1 VTVRAAV
8 PPALADAWRHRL
20 AGPAIRVG
28 GGALL
33 TWVIAEVAFG
43 YRDHAQVG
51 PVGIPTG
58 IPAGIFL
65 LGVVTGVLYG
75 LVGAGIILVY
85 RANRVISFAQA
96 GLGGAPALLAL
107 LLVTNH
113 HWPYAA
119 AAAVMVV
126 GSLLTG
132 ALVEV
137 LILRKFLKQP
147 RIITTVAT
155 IGVAQL
161 LTLLEVKLPG
171 WLTGGSI
178 PPSNLPTPFAGVHV
192 EIGGVVFNG
201 NHLAV
206 LVAGAAMVVAL
217 VAFFQRTRTGIAVRA
232 SAENPDRAL
241 LLGIPV
247 ARLSTLVWM
256 IAGLCSGIAV
266 FLRASTI
273 GVPFG
278 GVGLSPL
285 VLLYGL
291 AAATIAGM
299 ERMGVAIVAGMLVG
313 VVEQASMFGTNRPDL
328 GAGLM
333 LPLILVALLPR
344 WRAVSR
350 AYDTAITGLRTLTEF
365 RPIPVEL
372 RRLPEV
378 RALRVLGAVL
388 AAAVFLTAP
397 LWVGADAIGF
407 ADFFVIFA
415 IVAVSVVILSG
426 WAGQISLGQWAFAGV
441 GAAVA
446 GGLAA
451 NHGQDFFVSVL
462 AAGVAGAV
470 MAVAIGLPALRIR
483 GLYLAVVTLAF
494 AATTQ
499 NILLD
504 PAYTGWLLPHG
515 SVDKPVLWSR
525 LPTDTPMGFYFL
537 CVGFLLLAYL
547 SARSLRRSR
556 SARVFVATRDNL
568 RAAQSFGINSA
579 RTRLAA
585 FAISGFISAVGG
597 ALFVY
602 KAGSLSNQSFDLTT
616 NLSVFILT
624 VVGGMT
630 SVGGAIAGAVVYE
643 GLHYVAQTKGLAGL
657 DTLGVATGALFVLTF
672 TPGGLAQCGFAIRD
686 ALLRRIA
693 LRRAL
698 IVPSLLADRRADGN
712 AAPPAVRRRGRRD
725 RGDAAPHP
733 AVAPG
738 TLLACRDV
746 DVAYD
751 SVQVLFGVDADVR
764 DGETVALL
772 GTNGAG
778 KSTLLRAVSGLTLPR
793 GGRVLFDGTDIT
805 RMTPAQRVA
814 LGIVQVPGGRS
825 IFPTLTVEE
834 HMRIATWSVADRAGN
849 DARRSEAMRMFP
861 VLQERA
867 GQLAGNLSG
876 GEQQQLGLAMAF
888 VGSPRLLIID
898 ELSLG
903 LAPAVVEQLLGAVR
917 AMRDRGVTVL
927 LVEQSVNVALNVAE
941 RAYFME
947 KGEVRFEGPT
957 HELLQRDDIVRSVFL
972 EGARGGVAPGA
983 AGGGELQAAAE
994 VVLSGRGVRLPRTVR
1009 NGSKDGAVEPVL
1021 AARDVSVSFGGIRA
1035 VGGVSV
1041 SVNPGEILGIIGP
1054 NGAGKT
1060 TLFDVLSGFVRPS
1073 TGRVLLHGRD
1083 VTDLSPDARAWL
1095 GLGRSF
1101 QDARIFPAMT
1111 VAENLAT
1118 ALERHLPV
1126 RDHAAAALCLP
1137 RVRQAEED
1145 VAWAV
1150 SDLIELM
1157 SLQAYRDKFV
1167 RELSTGS
1174 RRIVDLAM
1182 VLAHDPD
1189 VLILDEPSSGIA
1201 QREAEALAPLL
1212 HHIRAQ
1218 TGCALLV
1225 IEHDI
1230 PLVTAVSDR
1239 MVAMELGRVIAE
1251 GAPQQVIRDPRVVAS
1266 YLGTDEATIKRSTA
1280 PSMAAVVLGEAVP

>member
-1 VTVRAAV
+1 MSGIAV
-8 PPALADAWRHRL
+8 PPALVTAWRDRVT
-20 AGPAIRVG
+20 GPAIRLVG
-28 GGALL
+28 GAAL
-33 TWVIAEVAFG
+33 TWILAESAFG
-43 YRDHAQVG
+43 YRDHSQLG
-51 PVGIPTG
+51 PIGVPTG
-58 IPAGIFL
+58 IPIGIFL
-65 LGVVTGVLYG
+65 LGAVTGVLYG
-75 LVGAGIILVY
+75 LVGVGIILIY
-85 RANRVISFAQA
+85 RANRIISFAQA
-96 GLGGAPALLAL
+96 GLGGVPALLAL

-113 HWPYAA
+113 HFPYAA
-119 AAAVMVV
+119 AAAVMVG

-132 ALVEV
+132 ALVEI

-147 RIITTVAT
+147 RIIATVAT

-161 LTLLEVKLPG
+161 LTLLEIYLPQ

-178 PPSNLPTPFAGVHV
+178 PPSNLPTPFGGARL

-206 LVAGAAMVVAL
+206 LIAGAGMILAL
-217 VAFFQRTRTGIAVRA
+217 AAFFQRTRIGIAVRA

-247 ARLSTLVWM
+247 ASLSTLVWM

-273 GVPFG
+273 GVPYG
-278 GVGLSPL
+278 GIELSPL

-299 ERMGVAIVAGMLVG
+299 ERLGVAIVAGMLVG
-313 VVEQASMFGTNRPDL
+313 IVEQTSVFGTNQPDL
-328 GAGLM
+328 AAGLM

-344 WRAVSR
+344 WRSVAR

-372 RRLPEV
+372 RHLPEV
-378 RALRVLGAVL
+378 RALRVLGAVA
-388 AAAVFLTAP
+388 AAAVFLSAP
-397 LWVGADAIGF
+397 LWVGTNSIGF
-407 ADFFVIFA
+407 ATLFVIFA
-415 IVAVSVVILSG
+415 IAAVSVVILSG

-451 NHGQDFFVSVL
+451 NHGQDFFVALL
-462 AAGVAGAV
+462 AAGVSGAV
-470 MAVAIGLPALRIR
+470 MAVVIGLPALRIR
-483 GLYLAVVTLAF
+483 GLYLAVVTFAF
-494 AATTQ
+494 AAFVE
-499 NILLD
+499 NILLE
-504 PAYTGWLLPHG
+504 PGYTSWLLP
-515 SVDKPVLWSR
+515 STSFNRPVLWGR
-525 LPTDTPMGFYFL
+525 LGTDGPIGYYYL
-537 CVGFLLLAYL
+537 CVAILLLTYL

-556 SARVFVATRDNL
+556 SARVFVATRDNV
-568 RAAQSFGINSA
+568 RAAQAFGISSA

-585 FAISGFISAVGG
+585 FAISGFISAVAG

-602 KAGSLSNQSFDLTT
+602 LNGSLSNLSFDLTT
-616 NLSVFILT
+616 NLQVFTLT
-624 VVGGMT
+624 VIGGMT
-630 SVGGAIAGAVVYE
+630 SVGGAIAGAVVFE
-643 GLHYVAQTKGLAGL
+643 GLHYVAQTKGLNGL
-657 DTLGVATGALFVLTF
+657 DTLGVATGALTVLTF
-672 TPGGLAQCGFAIRD
+672 FPGGLAQAGFAVRD
-686 ALLRRIA
+686 AILRRIA
-693 LRRAL
+693 LRRGL
-698 IVPSLLADRRADGN
+698 IVPSLLADRR
-712 AAPPAVRRRGRRD
+712 
-725 RGDAAPHP
+725 GDAAVAASVP
-733 AVAPG
+733 ARRRPAQPIPLPLVAPG
-738 TLLACRDV
+738 TLLACRGV

-751 SVQVLFGVDADVR
+751 SVQVLFGVDSDVR
-764 DGETVALL
+764 KGETVALL

-793 GGRVLFDGTDIT
+793 AGTVLFDGQDIT
-805 RMTPAQRVA
+805 TMSPAKRVA

-834 HMRIATWSVADRAGN
+834 HLRIAAWSVPDRA
-849 DARRSEAMRMFP
+849 AVVERRAGALRMFP
-861 VLQERA
+861 ILRERS

-876 GEQQQLGLAMAF
+876 GEQQQLGLAMAL
-888 VGSPRLLIID
+888 VTSPRLLIID

-903 LAPAVVEQLLGAVR
+903 LAPTVVEQLLGAVR
-917 AMRDRGVTVL
+917 TMRDRGVTVL
-927 LVEQSVNVALNVAE
+927 LVEQSVTVALGVAE

-957 HELLQRDDIVRSVFL
+957 RELLQRDDIVRSVFL
-972 EGARGGVAPGA
+972 EGAGRAVATASAEGARGD
-983 AGGGELQAAAE
+983 LQAAAD
-994 VVLSGRGVRLPRTVR
+994 VVLTAPMISVSREGH
-1009 NGSKDGAVEPVL
+1009 NG
-1021 AARDVSVSFGGIRA
+1021 AAAASEHALETRDVAIAFGGIRA
-1035 VGGVSV
+1035 VDGVDV
-1041 SVNPGEILGIIGP
+1041 HVDDGEILGIIGP

-1060 TLFDVLSGFVRPS
+1060 TLFDLLSGFLRPS
-1073 TGRVLLHGRD
+1073 SGRVLLKGRD
-1083 VTDLSPDARAWL
+1083 ITDLSPDARAWL

-1101 QDARIFPAMT
+1101 QDARIFPSMT

-1118 ALERHLPV
+1118 SLERHLPM

-1137 RVRQAEED
+1137 EVREVEED
-1145 VAWAV
+1145 VAWTVA
-1150 SDLIELM
+1150 DLIELM

-1201 QREAEALAPLL
+1201 QREAEALGPLL
-1212 HHIRAQ
+1212 RHIRSQ

-1230 PLVTAVSDR
+1230 PLVTAISDR
-1239 MVAMELGRVIAE
+1239 MVAMELGRVIAHGSPRE
-1251 GAPQQVIRDPRVVAS
+1251 VIRDPRVVAS
-1266 YLGTDEATIKRSTA
+1266 YLGTDEATIRRSHGAT
-1280 PSMAAVVLGEAVP
+1280 MAEVLGEAVR

>member
-1 VTVRAAV
+1 VEARTTV
-8 PPALADAWRHRL
+8 PPALVDAWHHRV
-20 AGPAIRVG
+20 AGPAIRVV
-28 GGALL
+28 GGAAL
-33 TWVIAEVAFG
+33 TWILAEVAFG
-43 YRDHAQVG
+43 YRHHVQVG

-75 LVGAGIILVY
+75 LVGVGIILVY

-96 GLGGAPALLAL
+96 GLGGVPALLAL

-119 AAAVMVV
+119 AAGVMVV

-161 LTLLEVKLPG
+161 LTLLEVELPG

-178 PPSNLPTPFAGVHV
+178 PPSNLPTPFAELHL

-206 LVAGAAMVVAL
+206 LVAGAGMIVAL
-217 VAFFQRTRTGIAVRA
+217 AAFFQRTRTGIAVRA

-278 GVGLSPL
+278 GLGLSPL

-299 ERMGVAIVAGMLVG
+299 ERLGVAIAAGMLVG
-313 VVEQASMFGTNRPDL
+313 VVEQASVFGTNKPDL
-328 GAGLM
+328 AAGLM

-350 AYDTAITGLRTLTEF
+350 AYDTVITGLRTLTEF

-378 RALRVLGAVL
+378 RALRVGGALL

-397 LWVGADAIGF
+397 LWVGTDSIGF
-407 ADFFVIFA
+407 ADFLVIFA

-426 WAGQISLGQWAFAGV
+426 WAGQISLGQWAFSGV

-451 NHGQDFFVSVL
+451 NHGQDFFVTVL
-462 AAGVAGAV
+462 AAGLAGAA

-494 AATTQ
+494 AATTE

-504 PAYTGWLLPHG
+504 PSYTSWLLPHG
-515 SVDKPVLWSR
+515 SVNKPVLWSR
-525 LPTDTPMGFYFL
+525 LPTDTPVGFYFL
-537 CVGFLLLAYL
+537 CVAFLLLAYL

-585 FAISGFISAVGG
+585 FAISGFISAVAG

-602 KAGSLSNQSFDLTT
+602 QNGALSNLSFDLTT
-616 NLSVFILT
+616 NIQVFILT

-643 GLHYVAQTKGLAGL
+643 GLHYVGQTKGLAGL

-672 TPGGLAQCGFAIRD
+672 APGGLAQVGFAIRD

-693 LRRAL
+693 LRRGL
-698 IVPSLLADRRADGN
+698 IVPSLLADRRADG
-712 AAPPAVRRRGRRD
+712 AAPTVRRRRGRAA
-725 RGDAAPHP
+725 AAPP
-733 AVAPG
+733 IVAPG

-751 SVQVLFGVDADVR
+751 SVQVLFGVDAEVR
-764 DGETVALL
+764 EGETVALL

-793 GGRVLFDGTDIT
+793 SGRVLFDGADIT

-834 HMRIATWSVADRAGN
+834 HMRIATWSVAGRAGN
-849 DARRSEAMRMFP
+849 DARCAEAMRMFP
-861 VLQERA
+861 VLRERA
-867 GQLAGNLSG
+867 GQLGGNLSG

-888 VGSPRLLIID
+888 MSSPRLLIID

-927 LVEQSVNVALNVAE
+927 LVEQSVNVALNVAG

-972 EGARGGVAPGA
+972 EGARGGVAAGVA
-983 AGGGELQAAAE
+983 GGGGGELQAAAE
-994 VVLSGRGVRLPRTVR
+994 VVLSGRGVRLPRTTR
-1009 NGSKDGAVEPVL
+1009 NGSADGSVGPVL
-1021 AARDVSVSFGGIRA
+1021 ATREVSVSFGGIRA

-1083 VTDLSPDARAWL
+1083 VTDVSPDARAWL

-1118 ALERHLPV
+1118 ALERHLPI

-1137 RVRQAEED
+1137 RVREAEED

-1150 SDLIELM
+1150 ADLIELM

-1251 GAPQQVIRDPRVVAS
+1251 GAPQQVIRDPQVVAS
-1266 YLGTDEATIKRSTA
+1266 YLGTDQATINRSTA
-1280 PSMAAVVLGEAVP
+1280 PSMAAAVLGEALP